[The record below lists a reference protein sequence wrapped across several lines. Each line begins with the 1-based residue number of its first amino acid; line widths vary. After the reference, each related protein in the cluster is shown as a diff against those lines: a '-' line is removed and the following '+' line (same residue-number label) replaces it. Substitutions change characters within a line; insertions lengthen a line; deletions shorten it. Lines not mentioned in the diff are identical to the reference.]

1 MNIKLHRFQEKMF
14 DIVLYLTYI
23 LYFVI
28 LFGLSVNAPR
38 YLYILDFFFKLYIS
52 LFLIWRFNPFRSVPF
67 TSLDKKII
75 FNAAVFL
82 FIITITNIT
91 TSYSLNYYQT

>member
-1 MNIKLHRFQEKMF
+1 MNLRLHKFQEKMF
-14 DIVLYLTYI
+14 DIVLYTTYV
-23 LYFVI
+23 LYFSI

-38 YLYILDFFFKLYIS
+38 YLLVLDFFFKLYIS

-75 FNAAVFL
+75 YNAAIFL
-82 FIITITNIT
+82 LIISITNMT
-91 TSYSLNYYQT
+91 TAYTIILQ

>member
-1 MNIKLHRFQEKMF
+1 MNLKLHKIQEKMF
-14 DIVLYLTYI
+14 DITLYTTYVLY
-23 LYFVI
+23 FAI

-52 LFLIWRFNPFRSVPF
+52 LFLIWRFNPFRTVPF

-75 FNAAVFL
+75 YNAAIFL
-82 FIITITNIT
+82 LIITITNIT
-91 TSYSLNYYQT
+91 TAYSISE